1 MITTRWWLCVTMET
15 SPFAVEDVY
24 TELVIDVFYIVNST
38 VIDWTC
44 FLFHAFCM
52 SLQSWPPWLDTYK
65 FRWGDN
71 AVKASNNTGG
81 QSYYSLLSVK
91 VAIFMTLYAILHVN
105 VTNHF
110 LEGFWRKPIVAFPQ
124 LLIQIQSKYCYTF
137 RLLAMAIVKTFRKS
151 YITLLK

>member
-1 MITTRWWLCVTMET
+1 
-15 SPFAVEDVY
+15 
-24 TELVIDVFYIVNST
+24 
-38 VIDWTC
+38 
-44 FLFHAFCM
+44 
-52 SLQSWPPWLDTYK
+52 
-65 FRWGDN
+65 
-71 AVKASNNTGG
+71 
-81 QSYYSLLSVK
+81 
-91 VAIFMTLYAILHVN
+91 MTLYAILHVN